1 MKSQNCEIKHLNFE
15 IKSQIVK
22 KCIKLSSILFPLL
35 AELCFHRC
43 CVLKQTETLNRLY
56 QMMIFCGSVH
66 QGYHDVH
73 PQHPSVCV
81 KTTSVFRRKG
91 CCLVSLHVPYSR
103 PCGTWQWNQ
112 CYNQYKLWFI
122 HAFVCFSMPF
132 CKMYISLSAILV
144 SPPRPRFF
152 S

>member
-1 MKSQNCEIKHLNFE
+1 MF
-15 IKSQIVK
+15 
-22 KCIKLSSILFPLL
+22 SSIFFVLL

-43 CVLKQTETLNRLY
+43 RVLKQTETERRLY

-91 CCLVSLHVPYSR
+91 CCLVSLHVPYSC
-103 PCGTWQWNQ
+103 PCGT
-112 CYNQYKLWFI
+112 
-122 HAFVCFSMPF
+122 
-132 CKMYISLSAILV
+132 
-144 SPPRPRFF
+144 
-152 S
+152 